1 MKTKILNFRHRN
13 TGIMMLIFAICI
25 LTSVGQTQVTYQ
37 MTYGS
42 SQNEEARS
50 VISTSS
56 GYLFGGSTNSFGAG
70 SIDYYLIG
78 TDTCGSVTLS
88 KTIGGTAAESC
99 YDVIRSF
106 GGRNVLYGRTNSF
119 GVADVES
126 YLVELNS
133 GNSNVKTS
141 WVVGDTLKEEGQA
154 IVEARD
160 SSGFVGT
167 GFTNSYGAGNYDIY
181 VIKHRYNGTIAWT
194 KVIGGNNLDK
204 AYDIQT
210 TSDGGYIVVGE
221 TKSFGQGKSDVYL
234 LKLNASGNISWT
246 KTYGT
251 SGNDVGYS
259 VKQILGGGYAIAGYT
274 ELHDSIPFGK
284 NIYVIN
290 TDGSGNLNWSG
301 SYGGSDNDEGRSIV
315 QLADSSFAICGITN
329 SFGAGNDDAY
339 LIKTNLNGTL
349 SWGMTYGGDSIDRC
363 FCLLNT
369 ADNGFLLTGQTYSF
383 GNGKS
388 DVYAIKTDNNGFSGC
403 NEDSGAVYYE
413 VLDSIS
419 AGGSLT
425 SGGIVNTGGILN
437 SPTTL
442 TDTLCNSCY
451 EFRTPSTG
459 LIPNELN
466 LRVYP
471 NPTAT
476 EINIQVNGNLQQD
489 ASIEICNVNGI
500 LVFSSNLSSNFIQ
513 IPVIKYTS
521 GIYFIKII
529 NGDETINTKVMIE

>member
-1 MKTKILNFRHRN
+1 MKTKKLKSLHYCKEMFTILFAF
-13 TGIMMLIFAICI
+13 GILLSPIH
-25 LTSVGQTQVTYQ
+25 GQIIYQ
-37 MTYGS
+37 LTYGGT
-42 SQNEEARS
+42 QNDEARS
-50 VISTSS
+50 VIVTSN
-56 GYLFGGSTNSFGAG
+56 GFVFAGSTNSFGAG

-78 TDTCGSVTLS
+78 TDTCGTITLS
-88 KTIGGTAAESC
+88 KTIGGTTAESS
-99 YDVIRSF
+99 YDLLRSF

-126 YLVELNS
+126 YLIELNS

-154 IVEARD
+154 IVEAAD

-167 GFTNSYGAGNYDIY
+167 GFTSSYGAGNYDVY

-194 KVIGGNNLDK
+194 KVIGGNSLDK
-204 AYDIQT
+204 AYDIQKT
-210 TSDGGYIVVGE
+210 AEGGYIVVGE

-234 LKLNASGNISWT
+234 IKLNASGNISWT

-259 VKQILGGGYAIAGYT
+259 VKQTLDGGYAITGYT

-290 TDGSGNLNWSG
+290 TDGSGNVNWTG
-301 SYGGSDNDEGRSIV
+301 SYGGPDNDEGRSIV

-339 LIKTNLNGTL
+339 LIKTSLNGTL

-369 ADNGFLLTGQTYSF
+369 ADDGFLLTGQTYSF

-388 DVYAIKTDNNGFSGC
+388 DVYAIKTDINGYSGC

-413 VLDSIS
+413 VIDSIS
-419 AGGSLT
+419 NGGSLS
-425 SGGIVNTGGILN
+425 SGGILNTGGILN

-442 TDTLCNSCY
+442 TDTLCNSCN
-451 EFRTPSTG
+451 EFRAPGTG
-459 LIPNELN
+459 VIPDELN
-466 LRVYP
+466 LQVYP

-476 EINIQVNGNLQQD
+476 EINIKMRGNLQPN
-489 ASIEICNVNGI
+489 ASIEICNVNGVI
-500 LVFSSNLSSNFIQ
+500 VFSSNLPTNFLK
-513 IPVIKYTS
+513 IPVIKYPT
-521 GIYFIKII
+521 GVYFIKIF
-529 NGDETINTKVMIE
+529 NGDEIINTKVLIE